1 LFFLQFHLLK
11 EVGNQ
16 YTFYSVEKKKP
27 YVAKKRLRGEDLRF
41 MSTTQKPY
49 HFLIR
54 RVHSLLGLVPV
65 GLFLTFHIF
74 LNLTALGG
82 ADLYDKVIGTMQSFP
97 GIFIVELVVIF
108 IPIAIHAIYGTWVVY
123 TGQSNVLRY
132 KYARNWFYLIQRIS
146 GLYTVVFIVI
156 HVYLMRVGGEANFA
170 AIAEFVSQ
178 PLGLIFYTLGVL
190 FAIFHFVNGLW
201 AFAITWGITVGP
213 HSQKM
218 WLYTLSAVFI
228 LLSVIGLADISAF
241 LK

>member
-1 LFFLQFHLLK
+1 
-11 EVGNQ
+11 
-16 YTFYSVEKKKP
+16 
-27 YVAKKRLRGEDLRF
+27 

-54 RVHSLLGLVPV
+54 RVHSLLGLVPI
-65 GLFLTFHIF
+65 GLFLTFHMF
-74 LNLTALGG
+74 LNLTSLGG
-82 ADLYDKVIGTMQSFP
+82 GGLYNKVISTMQDFP
-97 GIFIVELVVIF
+97 GIFIIELVVIF

-132 KYARNWFYLIQRIS
+132 KYARNWFYIIQRIS
-146 GLYTVVFIVI
+146 GLYTVFFIVI

-170 AIAEFVSQ
+170 ALSEFLSQ
-178 PLGLIFYTLGVL
+178 PLGLVFYTLGVL

-218 WLYTLSAVFI
+218 LMYALTAVFI
-228 LLSVIGLADISAF
+228 LLSAIGLADISAF

>member
-1 LFFLQFHLLK
+1 
-11 EVGNQ
+11 
-16 YTFYSVEKKKP
+16 
-27 YVAKKRLRGEDLRF
+27 

-54 RVHSLLGLVPV
+54 RVHSLLGLVPI
-65 GLFLTFHIF
+65 GLFLMFHMF

-82 ADLYDKVIGTMQSFP
+82 GELYDKVISTMQDFP
-97 GIFIVELVVIF
+97 GIFIIEVVVIF

-132 KYARNWFYLIQRIS
+132 QYARNWFYIIQRIS
-146 GLYTVVFIVI
+146 GLYTVFFIVI
-156 HVYLMRVGGEANFA
+156 HVYLMRIGGEANFA
-170 AIAEFVSQ
+170 ALSEFLSQ
-178 PLGLIFYTLGVL
+178 PLGLVFYTLGVL

-213 HSQKM
+213 YSQKM
-218 WLYTLSAVFI
+218 LMYALTAVFI